1 MPYMPPELLT
11 YIVAKDLTGKDTKRD
26 EFIERLKR
34 FPRSMVIRLCSV
46 LNLLLSKWSGD
57 YDFDSH
63 AKLARSFFPP
73 PIAERII
80 KSGRL
85 AFHRHQLLYV
95 AQEALRHCDE
105 NGRDITTPYWGGFGV
120 VLLMAS
126 ELLYMP
132 LPKGETKSEE
142 WARKICLLLPDMEA
156 NGVQSY
162 LLKIVRSYVMT
173 SQFIEPLRGKP
184 NFFDLAAV
192 FEAATGVPLEVYQ
205 ALIFGA
211 MTRFIKLDDIK
222 KSNDLAS
229 FAVPATWFRSTT
241 VPPAQIEKFFEYV
254 SANADALAAVVNE
267 KKPVAN
273 DFTIFRNKPLFADI
287 GYFFPLDVAILA
299 EKFDS
304 GPFWRV
310 HEHIAP
316 EDRGRFHS
324 FWGNVFEEYINW
336 LLRQCV
342 DGKDNQFY
350 PNPKYAARP
359 TEQVCDGIMLCGRSA
374 VLIEY
379 KSSTFTVAAKYS
391 GNPQELE
398 NELRKKLVGTSES
411 RKGVYQLADAV
422 EKLCRQENPDKI
434 EGIDMTQV
442 STVFPLIITRDDL
455 GSALGTNAF
464 LNLHFQDLLKGKRY
478 SRSVTPMFCLS
489 ADDLEK
495 LSAYLPDCALAEV
508 LSARYKRDKVL
519 QSSFWLV
526 ENSVLKKK
534 GERKPTVL
542 VGASGKLG
550 RMMAERL
557 GLKDDAPQKVES
569 GATTSPAE

>member
-1 MPYMPPELLT
+1 MQYMPPELLT
-11 YIVAKDLTGKDTKRD
+11 YIVAKDLTGKGTSRE
-26 EFIERLKR
+26 EFIDRLKR

-46 LNLLLSKWSGD
+46 LNLLLSKWTGD

-105 NGRDITTPYWGGFGV
+105 SGRDVTAPYWGGFGV

-126 ELLYMP
+126 ELLYTP
-132 LPKGETKSEE
+132 FPKGDTTSEE
-142 WARKICLLLPDMEA
+142 LARKICLLLADMEA
-156 NGVQSY
+156 NGLQSY

-184 NFFDLAAV
+184 NFFDLPAL
-192 FEAATGVPLEVYQ
+192 FESASGVPLEVYQ

-222 KSNDLAS
+222 KSTDLTS
-229 FAVPATWFRSTT
+229 FAVPATWYRSTT
-241 VPPAQIEKFFEYV
+241 VPQEQIGRFFDYV
-254 SANADALAAVVNE
+254 SANADALSKIVGD
-267 KKPVAN
+267 KKPEASDYTV
-273 DFTIFRNKPLFADI
+273 FRNKPLFADV
-287 GYFFPLDVAILA
+287 GYFFPLDIAMLA

-310 HEHIAP
+310 HEYILA

-324 FWGNVFEEYINW
+324 FWGTVFEDYVNW
-336 LLRQCV
+336 LFSQCI
-342 DGKDNQFY
+342 DGKHNEFF
-350 PNPKYAARP
+350 PNPKYADRP
-359 TEQVCDGIMLCGRSA
+359 TEQVCDGVMLCGRSA
-374 VLIEY
+374 VLMEY
-379 KSSTFTVAAKYS
+379 KSSTFTVTAKYGGS
-391 GNPQELE
+391 PKELE
-398 NELRKKLVGTSES
+398 SDLRKKLVGTAES

-422 EKLCRQENPDKI
+422 EKLCRYDKPDRI
-434 EGIDMTQV
+434 EGIDMSQV
-442 STVFPLIITRDDL
+442 TTVFPLIITRDDL

-464 LNLHFQDLLKGKRY
+464 LNLHFQELLRGKRFP
-478 SRSVTPMFCLS
+478 RSVTPLFCLS

-495 LSAYLPDCALAEV
+495 LSAYLPDTAFAEV
-508 LSARYKRDKVL
+508 LTARYKRDKKL

-526 ENSVLKKK
+526 ENSVLKNR
-534 GERKPTVL
+534 GERKPKVL
-542 VGASGKLG
+542 VGQSGKLG

-557 GLKDDAPQKVES
+557 GLKDDSPNNES
-569 GATTSPAE
+569 SKLESRSE